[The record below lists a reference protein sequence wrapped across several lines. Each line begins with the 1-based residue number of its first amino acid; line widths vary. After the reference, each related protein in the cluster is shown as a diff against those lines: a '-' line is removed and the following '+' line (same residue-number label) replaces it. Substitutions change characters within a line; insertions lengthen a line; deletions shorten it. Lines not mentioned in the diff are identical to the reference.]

1 MKVALLH
8 YHLKRGGVTTVL
20 RQQARAAR
28 TACRLCILTGET
40 GDAAISAETRV
51 LPELAYSA
59 IPDNPDRIAEKILS
73 VMNTALDGPCDVLH
87 VHNPTLAK
95 NVNLL
100 RTLAALQRRGIRL
113 LLQIHDF
120 AEDGR
125 PEAYSRDAYPS
136 NCHYAVINSRDQ
148 RILRSAGLSSDGV
161 HLLPNMVDDHR
172 SGTQAAS
179 EQPLVLY
186 PVRAIR
192 RKNIGEAMLISLFLP
207 DGGTLGIT
215 LPPNS
220 PRDWSGFLS
229 WQAFAQSNRLQ
240 VAFDVGKHRPFAD
253 LMQSARYIIT
263 TSIAEGFGFSFLEPW
278 VYGKALL
285 GRKLPDICRDFE
297 KGGISLKHLYTRLR
311 VPLTWFDHRHY
322 FRKWSRQVH
331 RAARRFDVELSK
343 SSVHTTFATLT
354 ATGDIDF
361 GLLDEKTQ
369 QEVVGGLIESGRL
382 KQKMLAYNPALKSF
396 SVFRGSA
403 QVIDGNRRAVL
414 SQFSADPYRERL
426 LSVYRQVVRREVRH
440 SIDKQQLVRAFLHLP
455 GFSLLRWDG

>member
-1 MKVALLH
+1 MKIALLH

-28 TACRLCILTGET
+28 TTCRLCILTGET
-40 GDAAISAETRV
+40 GDAAVPSETRV
-51 LPELAYSA
+51 LPELAYTA
-59 IPDNPDRIAEKILS
+59 APANPDRIAEKILS
-73 VMNTALDGPCDVLH
+73 VLNATLDGPCDVLH

-100 RTLAALQRRGIRL
+100 RILAALQQRGIRL

-136 NCHYAVINSRDQ
+136 NCHYAVINSRDL
-148 RILRSAGLSSDGV
+148 RILRSAGLSPDGV
-161 HLLPNMVDDHR
+161 HLLPNMVDDRH
-172 SGTQAAS
+172 SGLRTAP

-192 RKNIGEAMLISLFLP
+192 RKNIGEALLISLFLP
-207 DGGTLGIT
+207 DGETLGIT

-220 PRDWSGFLS
+220 PRDWPGFLG
-229 WQAFAQSNRLQ
+229 WQAFAQSHRLR
-240 VAFDVGKHRPFAD
+240 VAFDVGKHHPFED
-253 LMQSARYIIT
+253 LMKTARYIIT

-278 VYGKALL
+278 VYGKTLL

-297 KGGISLKHLYTRLR
+297 KAGISLKHLYTRLR
-311 VPLTWFDHRHY
+311 VPLAWFDHRRFY
-322 FRKWSRQVH
+322 RKWSRQVH
-331 RAARRFDVELSK
+331 RAARHFDFELSE
-343 SSVHTTFATLT
+343 SSACTAFATLT
-354 ATGDIDF
+354 AAGDIDF
-361 GLLDEKTQ
+361 GLLDETTQ
-369 QEVVGGLIESGRL
+369 QEVIGGLIESRYL
-382 KQKMLAYNPALKSF
+382 KHKMLAHNPALKSF
-396 SVFRGSA
+396 AAFRGTP

-426 LSVYRQVVRREVRH
+426 LTVYRQVARKAVRH
-440 SIDKQQLVRAFLHLP
+440 SIDRRRLVRAFLHLP
-455 GFSLLRWDG
+455 GFSLLQWGG